1 MEQKILSKSPMVSRL
16 PKFGARPV
24 NGTPSPLPNGTTQT
38 APIQEVKSPPAKP
51 NGFVRASSFSMKWR
65 KESGGT
71 VDPKSPDESRPPEE
85 KRDIRSLHSPA
96 NRELKSPS
104 VCSTKIHRSASSIST
119 GSPKPVP
126 KSIPSP
132 KSKPQNSRITT
143 TVNTQDLT
151 QKISCSKATQNGTL
165 PVGSTPGRMVSSG
178 LQRPRAN
185 SGSHGSSSRDSLS
198 HSNDSLSLQSIVP
211 DYMVRSQSFTHF
223 KQLPSPSNAP
233 MIRSFSFNKAVE
245 LAKPLANTQL
255 RTPRTF
261 GLKSPQSLS
270 KGKLALG
277 FGGLRF
283 RKGLSDQLPAAATS
297 PDSFT
302 PPNVI
307 KRPLLSNSVLTKPSL
322 QACRLNRTVAAKSQ
336 CSLLVGRTLIE
347 NDVITPPLTPEL
359 PHCPTKSASTHS
371 DSPEEVLIEQGL
383 DGNLQRKVEGTEDM
397 SLSSASS
404 LERNDT
410 SEEFLD
416 DFDNIGDQSQN
427 GISHNKSLGVTS
439 TQTRLQ
445 SFLTET
451 MDWTGIGLGGGKA
464 DFRTGPTHGP
474 SLTSP
479 DGDCLA
485 ASSLELSPSN
495 SSGGTYMWD
504 EEGMEPLGHNKHMH
518 CCSSYESDLNSIDI
532 LNNFDYT
539 GSCDLEEDDLMLD
552 VDLPEDGALR
562 SDGMAHFERSERGGR
577 PAHWRRRQQ
586 RWSGTDHAQNDNRL
600 SGLHYDGC
608 RTVHRPL
615 HPSIQRDGHAAAL
628 DELVLKHMADDCTS
642 VKSQLLKL
650 HSLLQMD
657 DGEITPEILDTS
669 EDERKAQQ
677 MEEMMKEV
685 AYLREELKK
694 KDQIIT
700 QLTHHQ
706 QQESL
711 VRCQCLHQKCGV
723 KGERRTH
730 HDKSTQTAWRPPHH
744 HHTPQIL
751 QPISHIPNDSLIQGR
766 VARTAPT
773 GDRSDACPPRERTPV
788 YHFPAP
794 LTSVVPSPAPR
805 MAEVPHKQSR
815 SQPDPEELSQLL
827 STHLHIQD
835 NRESDSQQNG
845 EHIVRPTLHNRH
857 NRVQSMSLSFFSP
870 RVLQGP
876 RLHRRFT
883 LSALPQGVTT
893 EANPKLAPNAMNAK
907 QLPPPSRGLPCVN
920 SGNRDR
926 SLDVLSQP
934 RPPVVRRET
943 VPNLGG
949 GSEAK
954 PGSTLNHSA
963 KPLPSSI
970 QRFTVCQFSSQ

>member
-744 HHTPQIL
+744 HHTAA
-751 QPISHIPNDSLIQGR
+751 STSL
-766 VARTAPT
+766 
-773 GDRSDACPPRERTPV
+773 
-788 YHFPAP
+788 
-794 LTSVVPSPAPR
+794 PSPWQCQYQAAPR
-805 MAEVPHKQSR
+805 ASMPQRRQTSNTSANQPHPQRLPHPGKS
-815 SQPDPEELSQLL
+815 SK
-827 STHLHIQD
+827 
-835 NRESDSQQNG
+835 N
-845 EHIVRPTLHNRH
+845 
-857 NRVQSMSLSFFSP
+857 SP
-870 RVLQGP
+870 HRGP
-876 RLHRRFT
+876 
-883 LSALPQGVTT
+883 Q
-893 EANPKLAPNAMNAK
+893 
-907 QLPPPSRGLPCVN
+907 
-920 SGNRDR
+920 
-926 SLDVLSQP
+926 
-934 RPPVVRRET
+934 
-943 VPNLGG
+943 
-949 GSEAK
+949 
-954 PGSTLNHSA
+954 
-963 KPLPSSI
+963 
-970 QRFTVCQFSSQ
+970 